1 MTYSIVA
8 RDAQTGDMGVAVQ
21 SHYFQVGPVVPWA
34 IAGVGAIAT
43 QSLVNIGFGPMGL
56 ELLRGGCTAEQTL
69 KALLAGD
76 THPEVRQVAVVDAHG
91 RVAVHTGER
100 CIPAAG
106 HMTGDGFSAQANL
119 MEKSTVWGAMARAFA
134 AAKGPLPE
142 RLLEAL
148 DSAEGEGG
156 DIRGRQS
163 AAMLV
168 VTGTPTGRSWE
179 DRIVDLRVEDS
190 AEPLA
195 ELRRLLRIRR
205 AYQADDIAERLE
217 LEGDLAG
224 SLNQREKSIA
234 LAPDMEELAFWAGLQ
249 MAMSGQL
256 DRGLPLIAQAVAKEP
271 RWTETLRRLVTIDR
285 VPPDVARAI
294 EQRLSL

>member
-8 RDAQTGDMGVAVQ
+8 RDAQTGELGVAVQ

-43 QSLVNIGFGPMGL
+43 QSLVNVGFGPMGL
-56 ELLRGGCTAEQTL
+56 ELLRGGCTADQAL

-76 THPEVRQVAVVDAHG
+76 THPEVRQVAIVDADG
-91 RVAVHTGER
+91 GVAAHTGDR

-106 HMTGDGFSAQANL
+106 HMVGEGFSAQANL
-119 MEKSTVWGAMARAFA
+119 MEKSTVWGAMARAFT

-148 DSAEGEGG
+148 DAAEGEGG

-168 VTGTPTGRSWE
+168 VTGTPSGRSWE
-179 DRIVDLRVEDS
+179 DRVVDLRVEDS
-190 AEPLA
+190 PEPLV

-205 AYQADDIAERLE
+205 AYQADDVAERLE
-217 LEGDLAG
+217 LDGDLAG
-224 SLNQREKSIA
+224 SLKKREESVA

-249 MAMSGQL
+249 MAMTGQL
-256 DRGLPLIAQAVAKEP
+256 DRGIPLIAQAVAKEP
-271 RWTETLRRLVTIDR
+271 RWTETLRRLVTIER
-285 VPPDVARAI
+285 VPAGVVRAI
-294 EQRLSL
+294 EARLK